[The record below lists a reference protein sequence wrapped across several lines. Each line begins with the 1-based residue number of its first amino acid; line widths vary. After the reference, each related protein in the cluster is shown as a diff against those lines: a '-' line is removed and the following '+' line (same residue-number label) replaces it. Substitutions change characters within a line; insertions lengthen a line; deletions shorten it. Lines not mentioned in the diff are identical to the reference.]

1 MDKKCPNCGNAL
13 PEEASFC
20 MHCFTPLNVTPL
32 EPSEA
37 GKNKSKKFI
46 ALILFALCLCAVI
59 LISTFICVHNSKSHN
74 DNTTTSAKQTTTISN
89 ATTKQTT
96 TIKAEA
102 VQKTTVANSTTK
114 IISTTASTTAVSTS
128 KQQKT
133 TKATTKQTT
142 TKKTT
147 TKKTTTIKTTA
158 APPVIIDSGIL
169 INYPAGRT
177 NSSYTVP
184 YSVTKIAG
192 NAFNNNKYLKTLKF
206 SRREAVE
213 CDWGNLFS
221 SLPNLE
227 TVYVYPGTSADLEGL
242 QYFDG
247 EIVYYD

>member
-20 MHCFTPLNVTPL
+20 LHCFTPLNVTPL
-32 EPSEA
+32 DISEA
-37 GKNKSKKFI
+37 GKNKSKKFFV
-46 ALILFALCLCAVI
+46 LILFALCAVI

-74 DNTTTSAKQTTTISN
+74 DNTTTSAKQTTTISTS
-89 ATTKQTT
+89 TTKQTT
-96 TIKAEA
+96 TKKTEA
-102 VQKTTVANSTTK
+102 VQKTTVAKSTTK
-114 IISTTASTTAVSTS
+114 IISTTASTTDVSSS

-147 TKKTTTIKTTA
+147 TKKATTIKTTA
-158 APPVIIDSGIL
+158 LSPVIIDGGTL
-169 INYPAGRT
+169 TNYPAGRA

-192 NAFNNNKYLKTLKF
+192 DAFNNNKYLKTLKF
-206 SRREAVE
+206 SKREAVE
-213 CDWGNLFS
+213 CDWSNLFS

>member
-46 ALILFALCLCAVI
+46 ALILFALCAVI
-59 LISTFICVHNSKSHN
+59 LISTFICVHNSRSH
-74 DNTTTSAKQTTTISN
+74 DDATSSVKQVTTISTS
-89 ATTKQTT
+89 TTKQTT
-96 TIKAEA
+96 TKKTEA
-102 VQKTTVANSTTK
+102 VQKTTVAKSTTK
-114 IISTTASTTAVSTS
+114 IISTTASTTDVSTS

-147 TKKTTTIKTTA
+147 TKKSTTIKTTA
-158 APPVIIDSGIL
+158 LSPVIIDGGIL
-169 INYPAGRT
+169 TNYPSGRT

-206 SRREAVE
+206 SKREAVE
-213 CDWGNLFS
+213 CDWSNLFS